1 MGVDTPRRLGTSGT
15 WASSFPSPTSGD
27 PGSRGDLRQLRKP
40 VGRPHVGSVLDQVH
54 VGPGG
59 AVSG

>member
-1 MGVDTPRRLGTSGT
+1 MNTLRRVGTSGT
-15 WASSFPSPTSGD
+15 WALFFPSQTSGD
-27 PGSRGDLRQLRKP
+27 QGSRGDLSQPREP